1 MKKYKHLV
9 FDIDGTLM
17 DTVQLHMESL
27 RALLKELTGKDVPEE
42 ELTFTFGIPG
52 LSSLAQLGISDV
64 ETALEKWVSYY
75 QVVAERLGLKLFPG
89 IREALEQ
96 LYRSDVKLGIIT
108 SKLRVEYDTQFL
120 DLGIADLF
128 ETVITS
134 SDTPMG
140 KPYPDPMYAYLE
152 KTGADKEEVLYF
164 GDTVYDMDCARSAGV
179 DQALAL
185 WGCLMPDGIEATY
198 RLKKPEDILE
208 FI

>member
-9 FDIDGTLM
+9 FDIDGTLL
-17 DTVQLHMESL
+17 DTVRIHMESL
-27 RALLKELTGKDVPEE
+27 QKTIKDLRGEE
-42 ELTFTFGIPG
+42 IPVEKLTFSFGIPG
-52 LSSLAQLGISDV
+52 VSTMEKLGFSDPVEATDEWIKRYQVIAGQLGM
-64 ETALEKWVSYY
+64 
-75 QVVAERLGLKLFPG
+75 KLFPG
-89 IREALEQ
+89 IREVLKQ
-96 LYRSDVKLGIIT
+96 LRQSEVKIGIIT
-108 SKLRVEYDTQFL
+108 SKIRMEYDTQFRE
-120 DLGIADLF
+120 LGIADWF

-134 SDTPMG
+134 SDTPKG

-179 DQALAL
+179 DQALVL

-208 FI
+208 FV

>member
-96 LYRSDVKLGIIT
+96 LHRSDVKLGIIT

-120 DLGIADLF
+120 GLGIADLF

-134 SDTPMG
+134 SDTPKG

-179 DQALAL
+179 DQALVL

>member
-27 RALLKELTGKDVPEE
+27 RATLKELTGKDVPEE

-52 LSSLAQLGISDV
+52 LSSLTQLGISDPGTV
-64 ETALEKWVSYY
+64 IEKWVSYY
-75 QVVAERLGLKLFPG
+75 QEAAERLGLKLFPG
-89 IREALEQ
+89 IREVLEQ
-96 LYRSDVKLGIIT
+96 LHRSDVKLGIIT

-120 DLGIADLF
+120 DQGIADWF

-134 SDTPMG
+134 SDTPKG

-179 DQALAL
+179 DQALVL
-185 WGCLMPDGIEATY
+185 WGCLLPDGIEATY
-198 RLKKPEDILE
+198 RLEKPEDILE
-208 FI
+208 FV

>member
-89 IREALEQ
+89 IREVLEQ
-96 LYRSDVKLGIIT
+96 LHRSDVKLGIIT

-120 DLGIADLF
+120 GLGIADLF

-134 SDTPMG
+134 SDTPKG

-179 DQALAL
+179 DQALVL

>member
-52 LSSLAQLGISDV
+52 LDSLTQLGISDV

-75 QVVAERLGLKLFPG
+75 QVVAERLSLKLFPG
-89 IREALEQ
+89 IRGVLGQ
-96 LYRSDVKLGIIT
+96 LHRSDVKLGIIT

-120 DLGIADLF
+120 DLGIADWF

-134 SDTPMG
+134 SDTPKG

-179 DQALAL
+179 DQALVL
-185 WGCLMPDGIEATY
+185 WGCLAPDGIEATY

-208 FI
+208 FV

>member
-9 FDIDGTLM
+9 FDIDGTLL
-17 DTVQLHMESL
+17 DTARINMESL
-27 RALLKELTGKDVPEE
+27 QKTLKDLRGEE
-42 ELTFTFGIPG
+42 IPVEKLTFSFGIPG
-52 LSSLAQLGISDV
+52 VSTMEKLGFSDPV
-64 ETALEKWVSYY
+64 AATDEWFRRY
-75 QVVAERLGLKLFPG
+75 QEVAERLGLKLFPG
-89 IREALEQ
+89 IREVLEQ
-96 LYRSDVKLGIIT
+96 LHRSDVKLGIIT

-120 DLGIADLF
+120 GLGIADLF

-134 SDTPMG
+134 SDTPKG

-179 DQALAL
+179 DRALVL

-198 RLKKPEDILE
+198 RLKKPENILE
-208 FI
+208 FV